1 MNLAI
6 AQKNHLRA
14 RIKHQRN
21 TLTKP
26 FMERSALAL
35 LGHLSAAK
43 VIEEHQNLA
52 FYLPIKGEISCWPL
66 IEYAKSL
73 DKNCF
78 LPKVFPNKKRG
89 MWFLPYEDKA
99 SIAKGAF
106 GILEPTA
113 NIKDAIRPS
122 QLDVIF
128 MPLVAFDNQGNR
140 VGMGGGYYDSVL
152 SNFKQQQKRPLLI
165 GLAYNF
171 QQVSQVP
178 LQSWDISMDAVAT
191 PSYFLKFPSQ
201 NKN

>member
-1 MNLAI
+1 MSLAI

-35 LGHLSAAK
+35 MGHLSAAK
-43 VIEEHQNLA
+43 IIENHQNLA
-52 FYLPIKGEISCWPL
+52 FYLPTKGEISCWPL
-66 IEYAKSL
+66 IEYAMSLGKS
-73 DKNCF
+73 CF
-78 LPKVFPNKKRG
+78 LPKVFPNNKRG
-89 MWFLPYEDKA
+89 MWFLPYAGRESIKA
-99 SIAKGAF
+99 GAF
-106 GILEPTA
+106 GIAEPTA

-128 MPLVAFDNQGNR
+128 MPLVAFDNYGNR

-152 SNFKQQQKRPLLI
+152 SNFEDQQKRPQLV

-171 QQVSQVP
+171 QQINKVP
-178 LQSWDISMDAVAT
+178 LESWDMKMDAVAT
-191 PSYFLKFPSQ
+191 PSYYLKFPSQ
-201 NKN
+201 D

>member
-43 VIEEHQNLA
+43 IIEDHQNFA

-73 DKNCF
+73 NKHSF

-89 MWFLPYEDKA
+89 MWFLPYEGKE
-99 SIAKGAF
+99 SVQKGPF

-128 MPLVAFDNQGNR
+128 MPLVAFDNLGNR

-152 SNFKQQQKRPLLI
+152 SNFKKQQKRPLLI

-178 LQSWDISMDAVAT
+178 LQSWDVTMDAVAT

-201 NKN
+201 D